1 MSRVFLY
8 SYKQNHNT
16 FFSSSLEMKRV
27 FKYLYFCPKFFLF
40 FLTVLGPHL
49 ALNFK
54 TNTPSETPTTRLDT
68 EIKLIPVC
76 SARNPNMR
84 RDNVSIAKQ
93 VGQAGC
99 RECHKFR
106 INRKSDKNFSCYEK
120 RLRNKYRK
128 E

>member
-8 SYKQNHNT
+8 SYKQNHKA

-27 FKYLYFCPKFFLF
+27 LKYLYFCPKFFLF
-40 FLTVLGPHL
+40 FLTVLGLHL

-84 RDNVSIAKQ
+84 RDNVSIAPPPPPPPPI
-93 VGQAGC
+93 
-99 RECHKFR
+99 R
-106 INRKSDKNFSCYEK
+106 RKAAPPPPPPPPPPID
-120 RLRNKYRK
+120 RLKI
-128 E
+128 